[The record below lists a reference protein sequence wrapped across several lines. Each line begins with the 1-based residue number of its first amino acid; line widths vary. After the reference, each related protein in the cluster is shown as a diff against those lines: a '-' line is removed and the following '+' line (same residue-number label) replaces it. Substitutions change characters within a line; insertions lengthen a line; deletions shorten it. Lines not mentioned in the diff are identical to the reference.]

1 MRNFPPFTSL
11 LKTEAI
17 LDKVR
22 LLTNEFHYRRS
33 PFPPGS
39 KLAQRLSTKA
49 QASVVYTFSNG
60 PCVTNDTV
68 SFPAW
73 SQTHCQKDITHT
85 LFPRN
90 QHFLSTH
97 THCLKCVCVCMC
109 MLKGKLDRGGGFC
122 WSSIKLDPPATE
134 ILFLEG
140 EGEHTPE
147 RYTCIALGIH
157 KPTLNCVKYSFWK
170 SHWHM
175 QESNKKGNFPSHTHT
190 LLSEEEWW

>member
-1 MRNFPPFTSL
+1 MSGNNMYFTLSVQNTYVMASPIPCGCVSPEGRAGRACMVCILHEEFSPFTSL

-85 LFPRN
+85 HLIP
-90 QHFLSTH
+90 
-97 THCLKCVCVCMC
+97 
-109 MLKGKLDRGGGFC
+109 
-122 WSSIKLDPPATE
+122 
-134 ILFLEG
+134 
-140 EGEHTPE
+140 
-147 RYTCIALGIH
+147 
-157 KPTLNCVKYSFWK
+157 
-170 SHWHM
+170 
-175 QESNKKGNFPSHTHT
+175 QESTLSVYTHIV
-190 LLSEEEWW
+190 